1 MSFSTF
7 SQRFQPFASLEFA
20 ALKQVAKFG
29 LITIA
34 LPLFIQGCSSN
45 SGIDAKSAG
54 KKSVAVTQ
62 IVEHPSLN
70 AIRDGLKEAL
80 TQEGFEADKTLN
92 WQWESAQGNPSTAAQ
107 IAKKFSGETP
117 DVIVAI
123 STPSAQSAIAAAP
136 KLPIVFSGV
145 TDPLGAK
152 LVPNLQQPG
161 GLVTG
166 VSDLAPIEKHLEL
179 IQQITPNYKRLG
191 VLYNAGESNSVS
203 QVNLLKTAAK
213 AKGITIV
220 EATVSNSSEVATA
233 TKSLVGKVDSIYI
246 PTDNTIVSALEAVLQ
261 VGIANKLP
269 IYAGDI
275 DSVDRGAIATLGFNY
290 KDVGKQTGKMVARI
304 LKGEK
309 PGTIAVET
317 PSQLNLVL
325 NPKAAQKMGITIP
338 DAIVKRAQKI
348 VP

>member
-1 MSFSTF
+1 MQSRLT
-7 SQRFQPFASLEFA
+7 PLN
-20 ALKQVAKFG
+20 LAKPGVKLG
-29 LITIA
+29 LIAIA
-34 LPLFIQGCSSN
+34 LPLLIQSCSPSPTSDKTSSKT
-45 SGIDAKSAG
+45 SGQKTI
-54 KKSVAVTQ
+54 AVTQ

-70 AIRDGLKEAL
+70 AIRDGLKEELAAS
-80 TQEGFEADKTLN
+80 GFEADKTLN
-92 WQWESAQGNPSTAAQ
+92 WQWESAQGSPSTATQ
-107 IAKKFSGETP
+107 IAKKFAGDSP
-117 DVIVAI
+117 DIIVAI

-136 KLPIVFSGV
+136 KLPVIFSGV
-145 TDPLGAK
+145 TDPLNAK

-166 VSDLAPIEKHLEL
+166 VSDLAPIAKHLEL
-179 IQQITPNYKRLG
+179 IQQITPTAKRIG
-191 VLYNAGESNSVS
+191 ILYNAGESNSVS
-203 QVNLLKTAAK
+203 QVTLLKTAATTK
-213 AKGITIV
+213 NMTIV

-233 TKSLVGKVDSIYI
+233 TKSLVGKVDAIYV

-290 KDVGKQTGKMVARI
+290 KDVGKQTGKMVVRV

-317 PSQLNLVL
+317 PSQLNLVI
-325 NPKAAQKMGITIP
+325 NTKAAKQMGITIP
-338 DAIVKRAQKI
+338 DSILKTAQKVI
-348 VP
+348 P

>member
-1 MSFSTF
+1 MYSHTS
-7 SQRFQPFASLEFA
+7 SRNL
-20 ALKQVAKFG
+20 AKLG

-34 LPLFIQGCSSN
+34 LPFLIQSCSPNKTDSKTDSKTN
-45 SGIDAKSAG
+45 S
-54 KKSVAVTQ
+54 KKTIAVTQ

-70 AIRDGLKEAL
+70 AIRDGLKEELAAS
-80 TQEGFEADKTLN
+80 GFEADKTLN
-92 WQWESAQGNPSTAAQ
+92 WRWESAQGSPSTATQ
-107 IAKKFSGETP
+107 IAKKFAGEAP

-136 KLPIVFSGV
+136 KLPVIFSGI
-145 TDPLGAK
+145 TDPLSAK
-152 LVPNLQQPG
+152 LVTNLQQPG

-166 VSDLAPIEKHLEL
+166 VSDLAPIAQHLDL
-179 IQQITPNYKRLG
+179 IQKITPTTKRIG
-191 VLYNAGESNSVS
+191 ILYNAGESNSVS
-203 QVNLLKTAAK
+203 QVQLFKSAATAK
-213 AKGITIV
+213 NITLV

-233 TKSLVGKVDSIYI
+233 AKSLVGKVDSIYI

-290 KDVGKQTGKMVARI
+290 KDVGKQTGKMVVRV

-309 PGTIAVET
+309 PGSIAVET
-317 PSQLNLVL
+317 PSQLNLVI
-325 NPKAAQKMGITIP
+325 NTKAAKQMGVTIP
-338 DAIVKRAQKI
+338 DSILKTAQKVI
-348 VP
+348 P

>member
-1 MSFSTF
+1 MQSPLTLFNL
-7 SQRFQPFASLEFA
+7 PKL
-20 ALKQVAKFG
+20 G

-34 LPLFIQGCSSN
+34 LPFLLQSCTPT
-45 SGIDAKSAG
+45 KTAG
-54 KKSVAVTQ
+54 KKTIAVTQ

-70 AIRDGLKEAL
+70 AIRDGLKEELAAA
-80 TQEGFEADKTLN
+80 GFEADKTLN
-92 WQWESAQGNPSTAAQ
+92 WQWESAQGSPSTATQ
-107 IAKKFSGETP
+107 IAKKFAGESP
-117 DVIVAI
+117 DAIVAI

-136 KLPIVFSGV
+136 KLPVIFSGV

-152 LVPNLQQPG
+152 LIPNLQQPG

-166 VSDLAPIEKHLEL
+166 VSDLAPLEKHLEL
-179 IQQITPNYKRLG
+179 IQTISPTTKRLG
-191 VLYNAGESNSVS
+191 ILYNAGESNSVS
-203 QVNLLKTAAK
+203 QVKLIKSAAT
-213 AKGITIV
+213 AKGLTIV

-233 TKSLVGKVDSIYI
+233 TKSLVGKVDSIYV

-269 IYAGDI
+269 VYAGDI

-290 KDVGKQTGKMVARI
+290 KDVGKQTGKMVVRI

-317 PSQLNLVL
+317 PSQLNLVI
-325 NPKAAQKMGITIP
+325 NTKAAKQMGVTIP
-338 DAIVKRAQKI
+338 DRILKTAQKVI
-348 VP
+348 P